1 MSSVIQSSNTIYST
15 YISTI
20 DHLPCDIIRSLWL
33 VQSCN
38 LSAEREKNHIH
49 KILLQQNPKTL
60 SELLEKKIRELAEQY
75 SHLKEQIQRCN
86 REAVTE
92 LEGLHSRLVAHS
104 GELDIT
110 VASVEASESQQ
121 PHNSEKAQ
129 AELREQL
136 KKHYE
141 ENPLRSQIEALQEH
155 KLSENVI
162 VRHLGALGNMKIIF
176 KIPKTKKSHKKRD
189 LKPRKLSHYEGEYT
203 SEDYESN
210 KRLFL
215 PKQSDSWSFE
225 DLEFGIKTPNKKVYT
240 SGRYQK
246 TKRNLKSELLRG
258 MRSAGASLGSPYV
271 THIQEE
277 DNEEYEQSTPPPEQ
291 YCFCK
296 QPSFGDMIA
305 CDNQNCP
312 NGEWFHYKCVG
323 LLSKVEALKYNKQK
337 WYCKESCQKEAE
349 RLEKAKKLKQAKKRR
364 TRW

>member
-1 MSSVIQSSNTIYST
+1 SNTIYST

-49 KILLQQNPKTL
+49 EILLQQNPKTL
-60 SELLEKKIRELAEQY
+60 SELLENKIRELAEQY

-86 REAVTE
+86 REAVIE

-155 KLSENVI
+155 KLSENII

-176 KIPKTKKSHKKRD
+176 KIPKTKKKSHKKRD
-189 LKPRKLSHYEGEYT
+189 LKPRKLGHYEGEYT
-203 SEDYESN
+203 FEDYESN
-210 KRLFL
+210 KGL
-215 PKQSDSWSFE
+215 
-225 DLEFGIKTPNKKVYT
+225 
-240 SGRYQK
+240 
-246 TKRNLKSELLRG
+246 
-258 MRSAGASLGSPYV
+258 PYV

>member
-176 KIPKTKKSHKKRD
+176 KIPKTKKSHKK
-189 LKPRKLSHYEGEYT
+189 E
-203 SEDYESN
+203 
-210 KRLFL
+210 
-215 PKQSDSWSFE
+215 
-225 DLEFGIKTPNKKVYT
+225 I
-240 SGRYQK
+240 
-246 TKRNLKSELLRG
+246 
-258 MRSAGASLGSPYV
+258 
-271 THIQEE
+271 
-277 DNEEYEQSTPPPEQ
+277 
-291 YCFCK
+291 
-296 QPSFGDMIA
+296 
-305 CDNQNCP
+305 
-312 NGEWFHYKCVG
+312 
-323 LLSKVEALKYNKQK
+323 
-337 WYCKESCQKEAE
+337 
-349 RLEKAKKLKQAKKRR
+349 
-364 TRW
+364 